1 MIQFLKKALRAGDSI
16 VGMNNRNIGFVY
28 PNNPRKNYPYANDK
42 ALTKQILEENNIPT
56 PTTFAIISNMW
67 EVKDNVKKLDQ
78 HKAIVIKPAHGSGG
92 GGILILNNEN
102 GVWCD
107 HSGKT
112 FSFEQVVHHVA
123 SILYGVFSLGNSDK
137 AIVEYCLTPH
147 PFFTEIYKKGIPDF
161 RILMYKKQAI
171 MSMLRVPTKRSGGK
185 ANLHQGALGIGVD
198 MKNGRLTQGM
208 YNNKYIDQHP
218 DNNALFAGKPLPD
231 WDKTLQIACD
241 TSLIFPLDYLGIDII
256 YDQDL
261 GPLVIEINARPGLQ
275 IQNVNKAGIIDEINK
290 LNIK

>member
-28 PNNPRKNYPYANDK
+28 PNNPRKYYPYANDK
-42 ALTKQILEENNIPT
+42 ALTKQVLEENKIPT

-67 EVKDNVKKLDQ
+67 EVKEKVKEIEQ
-78 HKAIVIKPAHGSGG
+78 YEAIVIKPAHGSGG
-92 GGILILNNEN
+92 GGILILSNQN
-102 GVWCD
+102 GVWID
-107 HSGKT
+107 PSGEVFK
-112 FSFEQVVHHVA
+112 FDQVVHHVA

-198 MKNGRLTQGM
+198 MKKGCLTQGM
-208 YNNKYIDQHP
+208 YNNKYIDHHP
-218 DNNALFAGKPLPD
+218 DNGALFAGKALPD

-290 LNIK
+290 LNK

>member
-16 VGMNNRNIGFVY
+16 VGMNNRNLGFVY
-28 PNNPRKNYPYANDK
+28 PNNPRKYYPYANDK
-42 ALTKQILEENNIPT
+42 ALTKQVLEENNIPT
-56 PTTFAIISNMW
+56 PTTFAVISNMW
-67 EVKDNVKKLDQ
+67 EVKEKVRQLEQ
-78 HKAIVIKPAHGSGG
+78 YEAIVIKPAHGSGG
-92 GGILILNNEN
+92 GGILILNNKN
-102 GVWCD
+102 DIWYD
-107 HSGKT
+107 PSGDEYN
-112 FSFEQVVHHVA
+112 FDQVVHHVA

-171 MSMLRVPTKRSGGK
+171 MAMLRVPTKSSGGK

-198 MKNGRLTQGM
+198 MKNGCLTQGM
-208 YNNKYIDQHP
+208 YNNKYIDHHP
-218 DNNALFAGKPLPD
+218 DNGVLFTGKGLPD

-275 IQNVNKAGIIDEINK
+275 IQNVNKTGIIDEINK
-290 LNIK
+290 LNIT